1 MAQEFK
7 KIRARSLSEAYR
19 LMRDQFGL
27 DALVMS
33 TETVNEGG
41 IFGFF
46 GKEMVE
52 VTVAVQTPDLV
63 PSGRSLSAV
72 ERKYTATGGAPRNP
86 QEAAR
91 LKHYEALVR
100 AAQER
105 MQGGGESVS
114 PMPESIAAVEQPKPA
129 HVPQQAARAETPVP
143 APRRTPAAASSE
155 ATFPA
160 ATFPAATSP
169 ESTPVRMEQAFT
181 QSNVAHEPKPVL
193 PFPKPQEPGPNVE
206 SLRRELAEMRDM
218 LQVMYSE
225 NPSAGLPTEFAHHY
239 RHLVNLGVSRRV
251 AAQLVAAVLRN
262 ADLDALRTGR
272 LFEERLKLEIR
283 RRVRVTGGIATEA
296 GTCRV
301 VALCGPTGV
310 GKTTT
315 LAKLA
320 ARFAVRE
327 RARVAAITADT
338 YRIAAPEQLRVY
350 ANIVGVPLTVVN
362 DPQEM
367 RRALDQYRQY
377 DLVFIDT
384 AGSSQFNL
392 DQINELKG
400 VLEAARPCETLLA
413 LAANTQIADLRNV
426 VSNFKCLNPT
436 SVIFTKVDE
445 TRQYGSLLT
454 VLVEAGLP
462 LSYLST
468 GQNVPDDIRVA
479 ASATVANLIMEGR
492 DYRG

>member
-1 MAQEFK
+1 
-7 KIRARSLSEAYR
+7 
-19 LMRDQFGL
+19 
-27 DALVMS
+27 
-33 TETVNEGG
+33 
-41 IFGFF
+41 
-46 GKEMVE
+46 
-52 VTVAVQTPDLV
+52 
-63 PSGRSLSAV
+63 
-72 ERKYTATGGAPRNP
+72 
-86 QEAAR
+86 
-91 LKHYEALVR
+91 
-100 AAQER
+100 
-105 MQGGGESVS
+105 
-114 PMPESIAAVEQPKPA
+114 
-129 HVPQQAARAETPVP
+129 
-143 APRRTPAAASSE
+143 
-155 ATFPA
+155 
-160 ATFPAATSP
+160 
-169 ESTPVRMEQAFT
+169 
-181 QSNVAHEPKPVL
+181 
-193 PFPKPQEPGPNVE
+193 
-206 SLRRELAEMRDM
+206 MRDM

-225 NPSAGLPTEFAHHY
+225 NPGAGLPTEFAHHY

-251 AAQLVAAVLRN
+251 AAQLVAAVLRT

-296 GTCRV
+296 GSCRV

-320 ARFAVRE
+320 ARFAIRE

-350 ANIVGVPLTVVN
+350 ANIVGVPLAVVN
-362 DPQEM
+362 DAEEM

-377 DLVFIDT
+377 DLVFVDT

-392 DQINELKG
+392 EQINELKG
-400 VLEAARPCETLLA
+400 VLEAARPYETLLA

-454 VLVEAGLP
+454 VLAEAGLP

-468 GQNVPDDIRVA
+468 GQNVPGDIRVA

-492 DYRG
+492 DNRG